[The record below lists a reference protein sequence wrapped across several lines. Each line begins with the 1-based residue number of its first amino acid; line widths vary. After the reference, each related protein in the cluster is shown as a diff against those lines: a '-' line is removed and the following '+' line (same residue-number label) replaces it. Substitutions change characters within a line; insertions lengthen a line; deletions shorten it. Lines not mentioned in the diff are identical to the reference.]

1 MRKPTGGG
9 SRMSN
14 ELTIFDGKQPT
25 LLEIRMDSK
34 KYPRLCRI
42 DRNEAIRKMTII
54 VNTAMMYRGQAADAT
69 GVSLISSSLVDEL
82 LAEEKYGAKFLS
94 IEEIAI
100 IVKKAVLETDIYVS
114 VSTLYRAVLDY
125 CKGEGSR
132 INREA
137 ATLKRKQDEES
148 LRNSVVAPMLQAYT
162 GAFIKEHKVK

>member
-1 MRKPTGGG
+1 
-9 SRMSN
+9 MSN
-14 ELTIFDGKQPT
+14 DLIVPGKQPT

-34 KYPRLCRI
+34 KYPRLCRYTKE
-42 DRNEAIRKMTII
+42 EADLAMVKI
-54 VNTAMMYRGQAADAT
+54 VSQAILYRGQNMEAST
-69 GVSLISSSLVDEL
+69 ISFTASSLVDEL
-82 LAEEKYGAKFLS
+82 MREDKYGAKYLS

-114 VSTLYRAVLDY
+114 VSTLYRAILDF

-132 INREA
+132 INQEA

>member
-1 MRKPTGGG
+1 
-9 SRMSN
+9 MSN
-14 ELTIFDGKQPT
+14 ELIVPGSQPS

-34 KYPRLCRI
+34 KYPRLCRYSKEEA
-42 DRNEAIRKMTII
+42 DRAMVTI
-54 VNTAMMYRGQAADAT
+54 VSKAFLYRGQTADPSVIGFTA
-69 GVSLISSSLVDEL
+69 SALVDEL
-82 LAEEKYGAKFLS
+82 LQEEKYGAKFLS

-114 VSTLYRAVLDY
+114 VSTLYRAVLDF

-148 LRNSVVAPMLQAYT
+148 IRNSVVAPMLQAYT